1 MILIRNNT
9 KVNGVT
15 DKESGGNIATNYDFN
30 YVDMC
35 HLRL

>member
-1 MILIRNNT
+1 MILNNNT

-15 DKESGGNIATNYDFN
+15 DKESEGNIATNYGFN
-30 YVDMC
+30 YVDTC